1 MARVGRLWGAL
12 LVHSGSEFY
21 LVGDTK
27 VPCNWTAAGFEPPGD
42 VDARQR
48 PFTRLSPLAGR
59 TAGLEITLPYLTLEL
74 EGEPLARLLAER
86 LVVQRTGL
94 VSERLWRLITGAS
107 EDDDEPAAEVTDA
120 RWLGEI
126 PLPLWQIVRDTVL
139 RCS

>member
-1 MARVGRLWGAL
+1 MARVGRLSGAM

-27 VPCNWTAAGFEPPGD
+27 VPCNWAAAGFEPPGEI
-42 VDARQR
+42 DARLR
-48 PFTRLSPLAGR
+48 PFIRLSPLAAR
-59 TAGLEITLPYLTLEL
+59 AASLTIAAPYLTLEL

-94 VSERLWRLITGAS
+94 VSERLWRLITSAS
-107 EDDDEPAAEVTDA
+107 EDDDAPAAEVTDA

>member
-1 MARVGRLWGAL
+1 MARVGRLSGAM
-12 LVHSGSEFY
+12 LVHTGSEFY

-27 VPCNWTAAGFEPPGD
+27 VPCNWAAAGFEPPGETA
-42 VDARQR
+42 AR
-48 PFTRLSPLAGR
+48 PASLTVA
-59 TAGLEITLPYLTLEL
+59 TPYLTLEL

-86 LVVQRTGL
+86 LVVQRTGS
-94 VSERLWRLITGAS
+94 VSERLWRLITSAS

>member
-1 MARVGRLWGAL
+1 M

-27 VPCNWTAAGFEPPGD
+27 VPCNWAAAGFEPPGEI
-42 VDARQR
+42 DARER
-48 PFTRLSPLAGR
+48 PYIRLSALAAR
-59 TAGLEITLPYLTLEL
+59 AASLTIAAPYLTLEL
-74 EGEPLARLLAER
+74 EGEPLCRLLAER

-107 EDDDEPAAEVTDA
+107 EDEDEPAAEVTDA